1 MDVLLEGNWKLGSED
16 QLVRVNGIF
25 GMISSSMMPIGMLV
39 FGPIADVVKIEWL
52 LIISGSLMLLVGC
65 IFAFTSSFIQADHP
79 LKKESEATKQ
89 FDIG

>member
-1 MDVLLEGNWKLGSED
+1 MEENWKLGSED

-25 GMISSSMMPIGMLV
+25 GMISSSMMPIEILV
-39 FGPIADVVKIEWL
+39 F
-52 LIISGSLMLLVGC
+52 
-65 IFAFTSSFIQADHP
+65 AFNRSFIQADHP